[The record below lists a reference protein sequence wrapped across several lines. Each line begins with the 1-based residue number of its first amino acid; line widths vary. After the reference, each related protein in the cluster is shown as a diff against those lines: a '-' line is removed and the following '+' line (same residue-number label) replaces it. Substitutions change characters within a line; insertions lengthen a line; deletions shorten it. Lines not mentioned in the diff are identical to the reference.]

1 MAAVRCLWCV
11 IAVGALAFVIWAA
24 YQPVGF
30 VSLGCGKGGV
40 LEETGTRPGATC
52 ADTAFS
58 ALGPWPLI
66 QLGLALALPPIVA
79 AIVMRCWV
87 SWLVVPV
94 ILVVAFVGLAN
105 WAFFWGLL
113 TLAGV
118 PMAVLSLI
126 IAGAHLGVKALQDS
140 ERRRADSTGSLGEV
154 LRRA

>member
-1 MAAVRCLWCV
+1 MAAVRCLWCLL
-11 IAVGALAFVIWAA
+11 AACALTFVIWTA

-30 VSLGCGKGGV
+30 VSLGCGKGGA

-52 ADTAFS
+52 EDSTFS

-66 QLGLALALPPIVA
+66 QLGLALGVPPIVA

-87 SWLVVPV
+87 SWLAVPV
-94 ILVVAFVGLAN
+94 ILVPAFVGLAN

-113 TLAGV
+113 TPAGV

-126 IAGAHLGVKALQDS
+126 IAGVHLGVKALQDS
-140 ERRRADSTGSLGEV
+140 ERTRADSTGSLGEV

>member
-1 MAAVRCLWCV
+1 MVAVRCLWCLL
-11 IAVGALAFVIWAA
+11 AACALAFVIWAA

-30 VSLGCGKGGV
+30 VSMGCGKGGV

-52 ADTAFS
+52 EDSTFS

-66 QLGLALALPPIVA
+66 ALGLALAVPPIGA
-79 AIVMRCWV
+79 AFVMRCWV
-87 SWLVVPV
+87 SWLVVPAM
-94 ILVVAFVGLAN
+94 LVVSFVGLAN

-140 ERRRADSTGSLGEV
+140 QRARTDSTGSLGEV